1 MQSRVRFRP
10 LGRKTMYRHS
20 AATTAAA
27 AGMRC
32 GYRCVCGARDSA
44 AATASCGTIH
54 SAGTVAYA
62 LRHFS
67 APTRL
72 WRSEPLPPPLPPL
85 PGPGATVSEERVA
98 RWCRRLWDLT
108 RKPTGSAASDH
119 LTPPPQLTAH
129 RAAAALL
136 SSSSSP
142 FTAPPQIDDRGQVA
156 GEVVLSCLRRAI
168 RSDQGRIP
176 GVIVE
181 SVWAAFDVLVP
192 PIVQD
197 SVTEDSITPATED
210 SFFMFISTL
219 NELNFDLHAVVKAS
233 TQLTAK
239 VDAYVALLRQAEAQ
253 EAQRAATAAA
263 CGPAQAA
270 IDGCEAMEKLMKTKG
285 EVMQCCFEARN
296 AGSPLYYTW
305 LWHTA
310 AMPDGLR
317 RLMHFRKLTHFFE
330 SLCKRHI
337 KHLTQQQQRGS
348 SLSSSAPA
356 TGEAAGTLPS
366 AATAAASTTERSCC
380 AGELSKWRSRLVEV
394 GLIDGAMSLLLHD
407 LFSKEYLVMEELT
420 WLSTPP
426 SMLDQIMRAESVHPF
441 VRGLEDMRHRLQPA
455 HHRHL
460 FAFLHPAVVE
470 EPLIAVQVA
479 LTHGIASSVD
489 QILGRPTPLSDPANT
504 SKAALYFRHTLAS
517 SAAVDCA
524 GAAEDGNVNTAIFYS
539 INSAQ
544 SALRGMDMGNRLIKR
559 VVQEVEGNINAR
571 RQARSLTPI
580 HTFSTLSPI
589 PLYVTWLADEVTAL
603 AAAAATATTM
613 TASGIFG
620 KQLSTTEE
628 DARYLGPLREAIA
641 DYALR
646 HPDILPAE
654 ARAVM
659 SAVAARRSR
668 GNHATAN
675 IAALQYLVRLLQDAS
690 SAPSLPHD
698 GPTTLAA
705 GSASTERH
713 QQPWWMDHTFTM
725 ALETPLLRSVV
736 TYLCT
741 AKRGGDGRIRDP
753 VGNFHVSNG
762 ATVYRLNFLA
772 NTTPKASRES
782 ACIMVNYWYDLPAVS
797 ANAAQYEVSRT
808 VPLGEPI
815 KTLLEDR

>member
-1 MQSRVRFRP
+1 
-10 LGRKTMYRHS
+10 
-20 AATTAAA
+20 
-27 AGMRC
+27 MRC
-32 GYRCVCGARDSA
+32 VYRPASGASGCCR
-44 AATASCGTIH
+44 ATASGGTTL

-62 LRHFS
+62 SRHFS

-72 WRSEPLPPPLPPL
+72 SRSEPPPPPLPPL

-108 RKPTGSAASDH
+108 RKSTGSVASAH
-119 LTPPPQLTAH
+119 VTPQLQLAAH
-129 RAAAALL
+129 RATAALL
-136 SSSSSP
+136 SSSSASP
-142 FTAPPQIDDRGQVA
+142 FTAPLQIDDNGEVT

-192 PIVQD
+192 PIVQN

-239 VDAYVALLRQAEAQ
+239 VDSYVALLRQAEAQ
-253 EAQRAATAAA
+253 ETQQAATAAA
-263 CGPAQAA
+263 CGSAQAA
-270 IDGCEAMEKLMKTKG
+270 IDGCELMEKLMKTKG

-337 KHLTQQQQRGS
+337 KHLMQQQQQPQRRS
-348 SLSSSAPA
+348 LLSSSAPA
-356 TGEAAGTLPS
+356 TGESAGTLPS
-366 AATAAASTTERSCC
+366 AAASSATEQSRC

-504 SKAALYFRHTLAS
+504 SKAALYFRHALES

-589 PLYVTWLADEVTAL
+589 PLYVKWLADKVAAL

-620 KQLSTTEE
+620 KQLSATEE
-628 DARYLGPLREAIA
+628 DTRYLEPLRAAIA
-641 DYALR
+641 GYVLR
-646 HPDILPAE
+646 HPGALPAE

-659 SAVAARRSR
+659 SAAAASSH
-668 GNHATAN
+668 GNHAAAN
-675 IAALQYLVRLLQDAS
+675 IAALQYLVRLLQDS
-690 SAPSLPHD
+690 SSPPSLPRD
-698 GPTTLAA
+698 DPAMFAA
-705 GSASTERH
+705 GSTSTERH
-713 QQPWWMDHTFTM
+713 QQPWWMDHAFTM
-725 ALETPLLRSVV
+725 ALEAPLLHSVA

-741 AKRGGDGRIRDP
+741 AKRSGDGRIRDP

-772 NTTPKASRES
+772 NTTPKASCES
-782 ACIMVNYWYDLPAVS
+782 ACIMVNYWYDLPTVS

-815 KTLLEDR
+815 KTLLGDI

>member
-1 MQSRVRFRP
+1 
-10 LGRKTMYRHS
+10 
-20 AATTAAA
+20 
-27 AGMRC
+27 MRC
-32 GYRCVCGARDSA
+32 VYRPASGASGCCR
-44 AATASCGTIH
+44 ATASGGTTL

-62 LRHFS
+62 SRHFS

-72 WRSEPLPPPLPPL
+72 SRSEPPPPPLPPL

-108 RKPTGSAASDH
+108 RKSTGSVASAH
-119 LTPPPQLTAH
+119 VTPQLQLAAH
-129 RAAAALL
+129 RATAALL
-136 SSSSSP
+136 SSSSASP
-142 FTAPPQIDDRGQVA
+142 FTAPLQIDDNGEVT

-192 PIVQD
+192 PIVQN

-239 VDAYVALLRQAEAQ
+239 VDSYVALLRQAEAQ
-253 EAQRAATAAA
+253 ETQQAATAAA
-263 CGPAQAA
+263 CGSAQAA
-270 IDGCEAMEKLMKTKG
+270 IDGCELMEKLMKTKG

-337 KHLTQQQQRGS
+337 KHLMQQQQQQQQPQRRS
-348 SLSSSAPA
+348 LLSSSAPA
-356 TGEAAGTLPS
+356 TGESAGTLPS
-366 AATAAASTTERSCC
+366 AAASSATEQSRC

-504 SKAALYFRHTLAS
+504 SKAALYFRHALES

-589 PLYVTWLADEVTAL
+589 PLYVKWLADKVAAL

-620 KQLSTTEE
+620 KQLSATEE
-628 DARYLGPLREAIA
+628 DTRYLEPLRAAIA
-641 DYALR
+641 GYVLR
-646 HPDILPAE
+646 HPGALPAE

-659 SAVAARRSR
+659 SAAAASSH
-668 GNHATAN
+668 GNHAAAN
-675 IAALQYLVRLLQDAS
+675 IAALQYLVRLLQDS
-690 SAPSLPHD
+690 SSPPSLPRD
-698 GPTTLAA
+698 DPAMFAA
-705 GSASTERH
+705 GSTSTERH
-713 QQPWWMDHTFTM
+713 QQPWWMDHAFTM
-725 ALETPLLRSVV
+725 ALEAPLLHSVA

-741 AKRGGDGRIRDP
+741 AKRSGDGRIRDP

-772 NTTPKASRES
+772 NTTPKASCES
-782 ACIMVNYWYDLPAVS
+782 ACIMVNYWYDLPTVS

-815 KTLLEDR
+815 KTLLGDI